1 MRVSFTAWIG
11 RWARKARRL
20 GLAAAAGAGL
30 LTAAP
35 VATGAEEHIRLKI
48 VGGLADVSQ
57 FVRFEE
63 PFWRQRVAELTKGRV
78 QGEIVAFDR
87 AGFRAQEMLALMR
100 LGVVPFGTA
109 LLAIV
114 STEEPEFNAID
125 LPVLN
130 PDMARLRR
138 SVALYRPYLEQVL
151 LERYGIVLLSVYTY
165 PAQVTWCTKPFSSLA
180 DLAGRRVRISS
191 AGQGDLITALGG
203 RPVVT
208 PFAEIVPAIKA
219 GVVDC
224 AITGTLSGNAVGL
237 HEVTSHVHA
246 LAINWGVSIFGANK
260 AAWESLSPEIRET
273 LKGGLAKLES
283 DIWEAADR
291 ETVEG
296 LSCNA
301 GLPSCSAGRRGSMTI
316 VPVTPN
322 DEGRMRD
329 LLVNTVLPR
338 WVERCGPA
346 CTDAWNAR
354 LAPALGIRAPN
365 D

>member
-1 MRVSFTAWIG
+1 MAGV
-11 RWARKARRL
+11 
-20 GLAAAAGAGL
+20 AASPASAAD
-30 LTAAP
+30 P
-35 VATGAEEHIRLKI
+35 IRLKI

-57 FVRFEE
+57 YVRFEE
-63 PFWRQRVAELTKGRV
+63 PFWRQKIAELTKGRV

-87 AGFRAQEMLALMR
+87 AGFRAQEMLSLMR

-114 STEEPEFNAID
+114 STEEPEFNAVD
-125 LPVLN
+125 LSVLN
-130 PDMARLRR
+130 PDMDRLRR
-138 SVALYRPYLEQVL
+138 SVSLYRPYLEQIL
-151 LERYGIVLLSVYTY
+151 AERYGIELLAVYTY
-165 PAQVTWCTKPFSSLA
+165 PAQVTWCTKPFTSLA

-208 PFAEIVPAIKA
+208 PFAEIVSAIKA

-224 AITGTLSGNAVGL
+224 AITGTLSGNAIGL
-237 HEVTSHVHA
+237 HEVTTHVHA

-260 AAWESLSPEIRET
+260 AAWEALPPDIRT
-273 LKGGLAKLES
+273 TIKGGLAKLET
-283 DIWEAADR
+283 DIWDAADR
-291 ETVEG
+291 ETGEG
-296 LSCNA
+296 LACNA
-301 GLPSCSAGRRGSMTI
+301 GLPSCTAGKRGNMTV
-316 VPVTPN
+316 VPVSPS
-322 DEGRMRD
+322 DESRIRS

-338 WVERCGPA
+338 WVERCGSA

-354 LAPALGIRAPN
+354 LAPTLGIRAPN